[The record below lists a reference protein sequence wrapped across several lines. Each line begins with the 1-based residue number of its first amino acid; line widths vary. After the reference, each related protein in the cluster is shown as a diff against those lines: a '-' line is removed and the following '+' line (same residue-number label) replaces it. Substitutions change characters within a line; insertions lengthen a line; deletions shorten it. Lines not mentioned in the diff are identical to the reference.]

1 MKEGFNE
8 TKTNLFLLGL
18 IALTLFLVFG
28 ARAWFGT
35 AFFEDS
41 EGDKPLL
48 SSRSYDGE
56 RIYMKE
62 VEADI
67 TEEYVSLPL
76 KKVDHNG
83 LVSFEVTDVSSE
95 DVLLMSYIAP
105 SGRIVVSESKC
116 KSCGSDEYYIENDT
130 LVCDGCYSVY
140 DLEHRT
146 KLDASVAEEDGY
158 LPDKLDFI
166 FEKGQIKIE
175 LEQLE

>member
-1 MKEGFNE
+1 MKEGFKE

-18 IALTLFLVFG
+18 IVLILFLVFG
-28 ARAWFGT
+28 ARAWFGMV
-35 AFFEDS
+35 FFEDS

-62 VEADI
+62 VETDT
-67 TEEYVSLPL
+67 TEKYISLPV

-83 LVSFEVTDVSSE
+83 LVSFEVPEVSSE
-95 DVLLMSYIAP
+95 DVRLMSYVAP
-105 SGRIVVSESKC
+105 SGRIFVSESKC
-116 KSCGSDEYYIENDT
+116 KLCESTEYYIENDT

-140 DLEHRT
+140 DLEHRN
-146 KLDASVAEEDGY
+146 KLDASVAEEEGY
-158 LPDKLDFI
+158 LPNKLDFI
-166 FEKGQIKIE
+166 FEDGQIKIE